1 MTKATKTAIE
11 VLDEAINPQTDAA
24 KAQER
29 ADTLVREAQ
38 WLRERAL
45 DSALTLHKQN
55 GGMIQPERILE
66 DARKFLAFTQ
76 GA

>member
-1 MTKATKTAIE
+1 MTKPTKTADVSVE
-11 VLDEAINPQTDAA
+11 ATTADE

-29 ADTLVREAQ
+29 ADTLAREAT

-55 GGMIQPERILE
+55 GGMIQPERIIE
-66 DARKFLAFTQ
+66 DAKKFLAFTQ

>member
-1 MTKATKTAIE
+1 MTKPTKTPDTSVEATTA
-11 VLDEAINPQTDAA
+11 DE
-24 KAQER
+24 KAQDR
-29 ADTLVREAQ
+29 ADAQAQEAV
-38 WLRERAL
+38 WMRERAL
-45 DSALTLHKQN
+45 SNALQLHKQN

>member
-1 MTKATKTAIE
+1 MTKPTKTTDVSVEDTTVAE
-11 VLDEAINPQTDAA
+11 MQELANQAKRDEFYA
-24 KAQER
+24 
-29 ADTLVREAQ
+29 
-38 WLRERAL
+38 RERAL

>member
-1 MTKATKTAIE
+1 MTKPTKT
-11 VLDEAINPQTDAA
+11 PDASVEETSVSE
-24 KAQER
+24 KA
-29 ADTLVREAQ
+29 RELAQ
-38 WLRERAL
+38 QAARDVVYMRERAL
-45 DSALTLHKQN
+45 DNALTLHKQN

>member
-1 MTKATKTAIE
+1 MTKPTKTQDVSAEETSIS
-11 VLDEAINPQTDAA
+11 D

-29 ADTLVREAQ
+29 ADNLAQEAV
-38 WLRERAL
+38 WMRERAL
-45 DSALTLHKQN
+45 SNALQLHKQN
-55 GGMIQPERILE
+55 GGMVHPERILE

>member
-1 MTKATKTAIE
+1 MTNTTKTAIE
-11 VLDEAINPQTDAA
+11 VLDEAINPQTDAD

-29 ADTLVREAQ
+29 ADKLVREAK

-45 DSALTLHKQN
+45 ENALTLHKQN
-55 GGMIQPERILE
+55 GGMSQPERIIE

>member
-1 MTKATKTAIE
+1 MTKPTKTQDVSVE
-11 VLDEAINPQTDAA
+11 ETSVSD

-55 GGMIQPERILE
+55 GGMIQPERIIE
-66 DARKFLAFTQ
+66 DAKKFLAFTQ

>member
-1 MTKATKTAIE
+1 MTTKKTAVE
-11 VLDEAINPQTDAA
+11 VLDASINPQSDEA

-29 ADTLVREAQ
+29 ADTLAREAT

-55 GGMIQPERILE
+55 GGMIQPERIIE
-66 DARKFLAFTQ
+66 DAKKFLALTQ